1 MNISFSTFILNL
13 SISGESDIQGME
25 LESTPTDDLLSTP
38 LRDYK
43 LSRSIRTNDT
53 AESDRKSSADFFT
66 SEKKHQPPNSLWLEA
81 CSTSAPLPGAE
92 MEKEGIEYVDGMAY
106 ICI

>member
-1 MNISFSTFILNL
+1 MPPGHYSNATNFLPYLTLIFCFI
-13 SISGESDIQGME
+13 GESDIHALE

-43 LSRSIRTNDT
+43 LSRFNRATDL
-53 AESDRKSSADFFT
+53 AESDRKGSADFLT

-92 MEKEGIEYVDGMAY
+92 MEKEGIE
-106 ICI
+106 